1 MRELNIST
9 FIQVM
14 QIGLKKHD
22 TQFAAGT
29 FLLEALNQPDDERFD
44 IYREDLSDKKISLLV
59 SRQETCPGRD
69 KAGIVGSGTGAGS
82 T

>member
-14 QIGLKKHD
+14 QIGLKEHD
-22 TQFAAGT
+22 TQFAAGI

-44 IYREDLSDKKISLLV
+44 IYREDLSDKKS
-59 SRQETCPGRD
+59 
-69 KAGIVGSGTGAGS
+69 AG
-82 T
+82 

>member
-14 QIGLKKHD
+14 QIGLKEHD

-44 IYREDLSDKKISLLV
+44 IYWEDLSRSEEHTSELQ
-59 SRQETCPGRD
+59 SP
-69 KAGIVGSGTGAGS
+69 S
-82 T
+82 

>member
-9 FIQVM
+9 FIQIM
-14 QIGLKKHD
+14 QVGFKEHG

-29 FLLEALNQPDDERFD
+29 FILEALNQPDDERFN

-59 SRQETCPGRD
+59 SRQ
-69 KAGIVGSGTGAGS
+69 
-82 T
+82 